1 RQLCFS
7 RHSFLTFSRK
17 MWSTFWIAAELATM
31 ESRRTQSD
39 LMEPTFPIRVKTQSM
54 LGVAQKAWFLRAL
67 LASSAT
73 WKLWGNSVGVLDWR
87 LDFQNL
93 PTGFGPSWADS
104 GYATFGDDDWSAYRH
119 ERTEILNF
127 IRNKRITGVAAIG
140 GD

>member
-1 RQLCFS
+1 
-7 RHSFLTFSRK
+7 
-17 MWSTFWIAAELATM
+17 MWSTFWLAAELATM

-87 LDFQNL
+87 LDFQHL
-93 PTGFGPSWADS
+93 PTGFRAKLARLRLCHVRRWFDLWLRK
-104 GYATFGDDDWSAYRH
+104 AT
-119 ERTEILNF
+119 
-127 IRNKRITGVAAIG
+127 
-140 GD
+140 